1 MIEEMFI
8 LTDIMEW
15 VPRFFRVHSM
25 EAVRRSDI
33 LILIIMWNCL
43 EMKRTLCLQGR
54 MIHRSR
60 RKARLFMASSQSVM
74 MD

>member
-15 VPRFFRVHSM
+15 VPRFFRVQSM

-33 LILIIMWNCL
+33 LILIIM
-43 EMKRTLCLQGR
+43 
-54 MIHRSR
+54 
-60 RKARLFMASSQSVM
+60 
-74 MD
+74 